1 MATPP
6 PRTWVYF
13 SSSDNV
19 AIFGASQL
27 PNEAKVSRYRVD
39 SSNVLRGDAVAN
51 FKPGA
56 EIVRVCSNEPL
67 DECADRAPPLSG
79 CTQHLH
85 YTSDMQRERLV
96 AISAKEIPAAEKPVT
111 VLIPIRKSD
120 AWWSMGQNARAEF
133 MNGAAAHRGHTAIG
147 EEYAALI
154 FRQLLHARYLDS
166 SKKPYDFLTYFEFRD
181 ADREWFKGLLNR
193 LRDEAINPEWAFVE
207 MEQEIW
213 MRKME

>member
-13 SSSDNV
+13 SSNDAV
-19 AIFGASQL
+19 EIFGALQL
-27 PNEAKVSRYRVD
+27 PKEAKVSRYCVD

-67 DECADRAPPLSG
+67 DGHLRALSG

-96 AISAKEIPAAEKPVT
+96 AISAKEIPAAEKPIT

-133 MNGAAAHRGHTAIG
+133 MNGGNTQPGHTPIG
-147 EEYAALI
+147 EEYASLI

-181 ADREWFKGLLNR
+181 TDREGFKSLLNR
-193 LRDEAINPEWAFVE
+193 LRDEEINPEWAFVE

>member
-1 MATPP
+1 MPTPP
-6 PRTWVYF
+6 PRTWVCF
-13 SSSDNV
+13 FANDDLKNDSALHSSK
-19 AIFGASQL
+19 A
-27 PNEAKVSRYRVD
+27 AKVSLYRVD
-39 SSNVLRGDAVAN
+39 SSNVLRGDAVAD

-67 DECADRAPPLSG
+67 PGCVERTQVLSG

-96 AISAKEIPAAEKPVT
+96 AISAKEIPASEKPIT

-133 MNGAAAHRGHTAIG
+133 MNGANSYRGHTPIG
-147 EEYAALI
+147 EEYASLI

-166 SKKPYDFLTYFEFRD
+166 SKKSYDFLTYFEFRD
-181 ADREWFKGLLNR
+181 ADREWFKGLLKR
-193 LRDEAINPEWAFVE
+193 LRDEVLNPEWAFVE

-213 MRKME
+213 MKKVE